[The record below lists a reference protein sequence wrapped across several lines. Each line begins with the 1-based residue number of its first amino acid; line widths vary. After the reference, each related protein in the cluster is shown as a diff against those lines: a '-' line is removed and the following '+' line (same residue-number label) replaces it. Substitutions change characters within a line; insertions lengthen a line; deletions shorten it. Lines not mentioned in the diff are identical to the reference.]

1 VSARCSHCENI
12 TLEQA
17 FDLFVN
23 AARQMGNRSMSVTD
37 IHKVKVLRTLI
48 NGEIVYET
56 P

>member
-1 VSARCSHCENI
+1 
-12 TLEQA
+12 
-17 FDLFVN
+17 
-23 AARQMGNRSMSVTD
+23 MGNANRTGRIEQGLLAYLIVLDRNPFRIPVTD